1 MADGCLEYSLPFS
14 WSPGQT
20 PDRCDRGQ
28 IWRAWQESAF
38 IDTTLNFTWLHLIES
53 RQEGRFA
60 SRLRSS
66 IPELYRC
73 PRCGHRY
80 PHVCGTE
87 WDRQSYLDMAS
98 GRNAEKQISHVKQV
112 CKCYFLPP
120 EDACSHNDEPG
131 RTHRRVWRKSTP
143 YPSLGTNGSRHDL
156 TTRGTSLTPP
166 Y

>member
-1 MADGCLEYSLPFS
+1 MSSSLEEREEVLFGIATVFPTAKVASGTRGGTRRINPVRVADGCLEYSLPFS

-28 IWRAWQESAF
+28 IWRSWQESTF
-38 IDTTLNFTWLHLIES
+38 IDTLNFAWLSLIES

-87 WDRQSYLDMAS
+87 WDRQSYLDTAS
-98 GRNAEKQISHVKQV
+98 GRNAEKQISHVKLV
-112 CKCYFLPP
+112 KKEKGKGN
-120 EDACSHNDEPG
+120 EDL
-131 RTHRRVWRKSTP
+131 KF
-143 YPSLGTNGSRHDL
+143 
-156 TTRGTSLTPP
+156 
-166 Y
+166 